1 TNSNFPFLSFL
12 FPPPIQPTL
21 THFTSHATLLSFKSS
36 PFLSIR
42 IGIADD
48 GRKKMDFDSAKSSLV
63 RLRASANS
71 FLSDVEPLALLLA
84 PLLTLLV
91 ARVVQSFLR
100 CVHDNGAKPLIV
112 GFVMSSVKLVPGVK
126 RYIDAEKQKVVDQ
139 MQSGTKSKRAGW
151 MSELPKEGLGPVVI
165 EKLKEE
171 KDKDVDW
178 RGKCSGTV
186 YIGGTESEGHFAV
199 INEACSMFAHTNP
212 LHLDVFPSIA
222 RFEAEV
228 VAMTASLLGSKET
241 SSEGEICGNMTS
253 GGTESIL
260 LAMKTSRD
268 YMKAKKGIRKPEM
281 IIPVSAHSAYD
292 KAAQYFNIKL
302 WRVPVN
308 KEFQADVKA
317 IRRLINRNTILIVGS
332 APGFPHGVIDPIEEL
347 GELASSRG
355 ICLHVDLCLGGFVLP
370 FARMLG
376 YPIPSFDFTV
386 EGVTSV
392 SVDVHK
398 YGLAPK
404 GTSVVLYRN
413 HEIRKH
419 QFVAVTEWSGGLY
432 VSPTVAGSRPGSL
445 IAGAWAA
452 MISLGLQ
459 GDECNTFH
467 FPAGVSPESRCFIRL
482 CYLCIPFCRVLGEYK
497 SHNGGIKA
505 STEGVRISSASTF
518 EHFRFLEQQ
527 VVQEIPELFIIGK
540 PDMTIVAFGSDLV
553 DIFEVNDIMTS
564 KGWHL
569 NALQRPNSLHICLT
583 LQHVS
588 IYKDFLVD
596 LKESVNTVK
605 ANPGPIKGGLAPIY
619 GAAGKMP
626 DRGMVQDL
634 LVDYMDGTC

>member
-459 GDECNTFH
+459 GYLENTK
-467 FPAGVSPESRCFIRL
+467 AIMEVS
-482 CYLCIPFCRVLGEYK
+482 K
-497 SHNGGIKA
+497 
-505 STEGVRISSASTF
+505 
-518 EHFRFLEQQ
+518 Q
-527 VVQEIPELFIIGK
+527 VQKGVQEIPELFIIGK